1 MKAFGQALAAMN
13 PADVVAALDGEG
25 TMTLDINGEPFEI
38 TKELVDVK
46 ISAKE
51 GFAVAM
57 ENNVFTILD
66 TTITPE
72 LEAEGLAREI
82 ISKIQQMRKQKDYEM
97 MDNISISIDA
107 DETVAAAVEL
117 HKDYIMTETLAVSI
131 NASSGLPEADIN
143 GHKTGLDVERV

>member
-1 MKAFGQALAAMN
+1 
-13 PADVVAALDGEG
+13 
-25 TMTLDINGEPFEI
+25 
-38 TKELVDVK
+38 
-46 ISAKE
+46 
-51 GFAVAM
+51 
-57 ENNVFTILD
+57 
-66 TTITPE
+66 
-72 LEAEGLAREI
+72 
-82 ISKIQQMRKQKDYEM
+82 MRKQKDYEM